1 MTASTH
7 LTPASCPGVPAG
19 LPIVRFLRD
28 LIART
33 RRRRREA
40 IQLAQLQSLDDH
52 LLRDVG
58 LTREKISGV
67 IGDPHLVR
75 WQRPPDLW

>member
-1 MTASTH
+1 MTTSQYRTH
-7 LTPASCPGVPAG
+7 VAHAG
-19 LPIVRFLRD
+19 ALAGFPIIRFLRD

-40 IQLAQLQSLDDH
+40 IQLAHLQSLEDY
-52 LLRDVG
+52 LLVDVG
-58 LTREKISGV
+58 LTREMVSGF
-67 IGDPHLVR
+67 IDDPHLVR